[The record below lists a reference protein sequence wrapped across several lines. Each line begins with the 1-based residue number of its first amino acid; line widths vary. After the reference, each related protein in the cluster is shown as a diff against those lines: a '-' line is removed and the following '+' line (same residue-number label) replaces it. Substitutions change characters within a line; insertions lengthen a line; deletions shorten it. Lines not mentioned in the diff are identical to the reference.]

1 MKKRKRMI
9 IKATHKRRANIMK
22 DILFK
27 SLLVNV
33 KLYQNNE
40 ADKMVIA
47 ASLFSISISFDLDMF
62 TFHRLF
68 EDLSNEI
75 ACIFEGFKKGTSMEY
90 SRVGI
95 VLNSACWLGETYIR
109 ALAGNE
115 VKTTDSLEVNTI

>member
-1 MKKRKRMI
+1 MTKRKRMI
-9 IKATHKRRANIMK
+9 IKATHKRRVNIMK

-40 ADKMVIA
+40 SDKMVIA

-75 ACIFEGFKKGTSMEY
+75 ACIFEGVKKGTSMEY

-109 ALAGNE
+109 SLAENE
-115 VKTTDSLEVNTI
+115 VNATDSLEVNTI